1 MMTTSVKLPEAK
13 LAPPGEKSDPLRP
26 RIGLWLGPLAFLGIL
41 LFLDL
46 DPQNPAATRMVA
58 IVALMAI
65 WWITEAIPLAATAL
79 LPIVLFP
86 LMGIM
91 RGRELPAANKID
103 LSTASFNGDFSAADF
118 DIIFPNVANQYMD
131 WIILL
136 FMGGFIIA
144 IAVEKWNLHK
154 RIALHILKVIGG
166 QPHRLVLGFMVATGF
181 LSMWLSNTATA
192 LMMMPMGM
200 SLILLYEEL
209 NEKTIAE
216 GGTVS
221 DRAPNFALTLLLGI
235 AYSASIG
242 GFATLIGTPPNGVL
256 ITQMSQL
263 FPDAP
268 EITFSSWMLF
278 ALPMSAVFMVLAWL
292 VLTRFVFPLPAT
304 TPFSGKDFI
313 KGEIEK
319 LGPMAVEEK
328 RVGSVFALAAILWMT
343 RKDRLFGAEVDVFG
357 WSHYLDQLL
366 LSVGSSPVGYLIDD
380 GTVSIAMALLLFI
393 LPAGKQTGGRL
404 LDWEDT
410 KKVPWGILLLFG
422 GGLALAK
429 GFSTSGLSFY
439 IASQLQT
446 VLGDASPLAI
456 VIGTSG
462 VVTGLTEVMSNTA
475 TISLAVPIMAS
486 MAQAIGVHPLLLL
499 IPSTL
504 AASCAFMLPVSTPP
518 NAIVYGSG
526 RVPIM
531 KMVVAGFWL
540 DLLSIVL
547 LTVFVYTLGHLTFGV
562 LGEFP
567 DWAMP

>member
-1 MMTTSVKLPEAK
+1 MTTSVKLPEAK
-13 LAPPGEKSDPLRP
+13 LAPPGKESDSLRP

-366 LSVGSSPVGYLIDD
+366 LSTGSSPVGYLIDD

-393 LPAGKQTGGRL
+393 LPAGKQIGGRL

-531 KMVVAGFWL
+531 KMVIAGFWL